1 MKTVSLRLPDELLAK
16 VTALA
21 RRRNVSKTAVIR
33 DALESFV
40 DGNTADEGASAFDLS
55 SDLIGSLDCPRDLS
69 RNKRH
74 MQEYGR

>member
-1 MKTVSLRLPDELLAK
+1 MRTVSLRLPDELLAK

-40 DGNTADEGASAFDLS
+40 DGNAADGGTSAFDLAC
-55 SDLIGSLDCPRDLS
+55 DLIGSLDGPRDLS
-69 RNKRH
+69 HNKRH
-74 MQEYGR
+74 MKEYGR